1 MLYAIYL
8 TFVFLMTSC
17 IDNSAT
23 ELSRVS
29 NGAVDAILA
38 IKNTDATVATPTEVY
53 IVAKGGKL
61 NSSPIFRADKVEGL
75 VLIWEGESVL
85 IIRAD
90 KARIFLKT
98 PSIEIETTS
107 KKLVKVTIR
116 LEIKA
121 AS

>member
-1 MLYAIYL
+1 
-8 TFVFLMTSC
+8 MTSC